1 MESGLYIV
9 GTPIG
14 HLQDLSAR
22 AIETLANADLIC
34 AEDTRHTRRLTDRY
48 QIETR
53 LISYHKFNEA
63 QRSEHILQRIQSGE
77 AIALVSDSGMPGISD
92 PGSRL
97 IQACRH
103 ANLSIT
109 SVPGPTALTTA
120 IALSGI
126 GENGFVFAGFLPHK
140 SGGRER
146 ELKRWSDMHIPV
158 VFYESPYRL
167 LKLMG
172 EIEQHLS
179 PNRAVFVARELTKKH
194 EEQLQGTPAEIQA
207 AFQNRNVKG
216 ELVIVL
222 HPLSS
227 ATSKNKQTR

>member
-1 MESGLYIV
+1 MDSGLYIV

-14 HLQDLSAR
+14 NLGDLSVR
-22 AIETLANADLIC
+22 ALETLKQVDLIC
-34 AEDTRHTRRLTDRY
+34 AEDTRHTKRLTQRY
-48 QIETR
+48 EIETR
-53 LISYHKFNEA
+53 LMSYHKFNEA
-63 QRSEHILQRIQSGE
+63 QRSEHIVHRIQEGE

-103 ANLSIT
+103 ANLPIT
-109 SVPGPTALTTA
+109 SVPGPTALATA
-120 IALSGI
+120 MALSGI
-126 GENGFVFAGFLPHK
+126 GENGFVFAGFLPQK

-146 ELKRWSDMHIPV
+146 ELKRWSDIQIPV
-158 VFYESPYRL
+158 IFYESPYRL

-172 EIEQHLS
+172 EIEQHLG
-179 PNRAVFVARELTKKH
+179 PDRIVFVARELTKIH
-194 EEQLQGTPAEIQA
+194 EEKIQGTPAEIQS

-227 ATSKNKQTR
+227 VSSKNKQTR